1 MPRED
6 IIEVR
11 ARQVRVGDA
20 IMSSGIGRVV
30 TSKVSKDKFTY
41 IEREGDGNAKPMR
54 VANDDRLL
62 VRCTVATDEETY
74 LSAYKRAM
82 EQSLKAAI
90 DAYAR
95 VEKTAAEV
103 ARASAYR
110 IDSQCSYIGSH
121 LAAMVERDLWANVM
135 HTLCSGNGYD
145 MVTAVMA
152 VVKEERNALLGN
164 RYRGGSSSAISNTC
178 EAYQQQAATDFLRGY
193 VTGLCQRVT
202 EGGES

>member
-6 IIEVR
+6 SIEVCAREVRLGDVVRSR
-11 ARQVRVGDA
+11 A
-20 IMSSGIGRVV
+20 V
-30 TSKVSKDKFTY
+30 TNKASKDKFTY
-41 IEREGDGNAKPMR
+41 IWREGDDNGPMR
-54 VANDDRLL
+54 IAHDDRLL
-62 VRCTVATDEETY
+62 VRRTVATDEETY

-90 DAYAR
+90 DAYAK

-110 IDSQCSYIGSH
+110 IDSQCSYIDSH

-145 MVTAVMA
+145 MVTAVMS
-152 VVKEERNALLGN
+152 VVKEERSALLGN

-193 VTGLCQRVT
+193 VTSSCQWVT
-202 EGGES
+202 EGSES